1 MVTMMSK
8 CVLYDRECIDCGECD
23 QCSLDPNKRCDNC
36 MKCITEDADYR
47 GIVIDR
53 IILPTDSKLQKTDES
68 DN

>member
-1 MVTMMSK
+1 
-8 CVLYDRECIDCGECD
+8 
-23 QCSLDPNKRCDNC
+23 

-53 IILPTDSKLQKTDES
+53 IILPADNNMKKTDES